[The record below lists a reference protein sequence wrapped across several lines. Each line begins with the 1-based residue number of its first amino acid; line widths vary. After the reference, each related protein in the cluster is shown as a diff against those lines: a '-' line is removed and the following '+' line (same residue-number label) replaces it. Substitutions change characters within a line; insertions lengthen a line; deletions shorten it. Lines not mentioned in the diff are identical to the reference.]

1 MWARVARVMNPPT
14 HRVSASSP
22 DPAALNVKICK
33 PEEAALGE
41 LKTDPTPFMVAVN
54 ARVYMPTRM
63 LHLVIA
69 FPIRSET
76 AVRQ

>member
-1 MWARVARVMNPPT
+1 MDPPT
-14 HRVSASSP
+14 HRVSASSQ
-22 DPAALNVKICK
+22 DPAALHVKICK
-33 PEEAALGE
+33 PGETSLGE
-41 LKTDPTPFMVAVN
+41 LKTDPTPFMVAVD

-76 AVRQ
+76 AVRR